1 MMGFQGA
8 GTYQVQFIRL
18 EDITEST
25 AAAGSATAAA
35 GSASTASAKATEAS
49 QSATAA
55 NTSAV
60 SANST
65 YNAMIQSQAASPVL
79 PYDFSDGLNQWTGDR
94 GGRPDQVTTASGTVV
109 NGDGNFGRC
118 ADFTWTAAGRNVLTR
133 GTVQATAGRYYEV
146 RARIRVRQGDGSYS
160 FNIVGVGLDGNGA
173 EIATALSGTATVDGT
188 VSEIVGLF
196 SSAALNGAAAWPSGS
211 ISLRFGLRLNSAETG
226 MIVRV
231 GSIRVIDVTERV
243 AAGLSASAA
252 ATSATT
258 ASTKASEAVQS
269 ADSAAGSAL
278 TASTKAGDALA
289 SQEAAA
295 SSASDALGYRNS
307 ASNSATLAAQS
318 KSDANDSAI
327 AAAGSASSASSS
339 ATNAG
344 QSATAANNSAVAANA
359 TFTHLKNTVAN
370 QSQSLPFDF
379 KDGNTFWTNDRTGAP
394 DARPPASGSL
404 FVNDPIFGTD
414 SWAISDWTTAGQ
426 NILTR
431 GVVPIIPGRFYEVRA
446 RFRVASGAPVDF
458 NLAGAGMAA
467 DYSGTASAY
476 RPGPSITVTGAGI
489 YELVGLFSD
498 TTANGATAF
507 TSEAVWARF
516 GLRLNTSKA
525 VAVRVQSIRVT
536 DVTDRL
542 AAANSASAASGSASS
557 ASGSATAAGASAE
570 SASGSANT
578 ASSKAGEALN
588 SANAAQTSAGAA
600 STSATAA
607 SQSAS
612 AASSNKVAA
621 EIAAQN
627 SLFLDAG
634 YVADFTASN
643 GNGFTAS
650 SDVTLSNTANGM
662 VATPTAG
669 DPYIFRNGLSI
680 QGSRY
685 TRVLIDLTR
694 SAPSLGGWDGKLY
707 WATSG
712 HGWSGSFFATAVQ
725 GEPKPGEAITLVFD
739 MPAATGGA
747 DWTAS
752 TITGLRFDLDAVSGG
767 GRQTVIRSIR
777 VMGPDS
783 AAPGKAASAAAGSA
797 SSAAGS
803 ATTAGQQAAAAL
815 QHKTDAATAAGNAQT
830 YSEQASQSAN
840 NASGSANT
848 ASISAGAAASS
859 YNGARIAAISTM
871 PSDFINDGEF
881 WSSTYFSG
889 AGLAAKI
896 TPDSTYS
903 FPTVTGI
910 GKVAQIVVGSSDVLL
925 SQIGLMNL
933 VADRR
938 YRITAIARQIAGT
951 AGGRMRLWRIGW
963 QSGATTVGNSP
974 VVQPGAVLN
983 TWYPIQQ
990 EFNANT
996 MISAGAVGVRAM
1008 MAFQDA
1014 GTYQVQFI
1022 RLEDITESTAAAGSA
1037 SAAAGSASTASTSAG
1052 NAGQSALSASG
1063 YANTAQ
1069 QKSQDAASSAGAA
1082 SASAAAADQS
1092 ASSASQSATQASN
1105 FKGDA
1110 ESAATAATSQAT
1122 IATNAAAAA
1131 SSSASITAQV
1141 AAASINPNPVFSDWP
1156 NGQSLPGNYTQ
1167 WQTPTAIYKMTG
1179 TQSPY
1184 APMTVMA
1191 STTSAQGGGLQS
1203 NMYIASQVIQ
1213 NSMWMVLEV
1222 DARRDNGDLRGACVL
1237 FRVQNSSGGTAQN
1250 FYLDLYADADTA
1262 NNTGSGNTGVRR
1274 WRKLV
1279 QVQTPDAYGWCI
1291 YLMNRFSGAPSYTT
1305 AATSNQIEWHK
1316 VSFRPATDQEI
1327 AAKKA
1332 TADISG
1338 LAATVSTQAQ
1348 ALSDLDTSYASLSQT
1363 VSAHDVSIESQSQA
1377 ISSIEDGVET
1387 LFAKSSL
1394 LLTAGGVITG
1404 FENSTNGQT
1413 SAFKIRADVFELVP
1427 SASTGNRVAYS
1438 DGTFRIYAGATMTVW
1453 GAGFGSSNQFIEW
1466 TGPIQSNLANCTEAN
1481 ALKFVKTNGQA
1492 YYAGGIIAGTLKTS
1506 AASSS
1511 LNTSAT
1517 ATTGAIGSNG
1527 NQVSVNGSY
1536 ALQARNYQT
1545 YPATT
1550 QGLNDYNAAIA
1561 AFGSASSTDG
1571 GFTHQG
1577 TKANNP
1583 SSGFT
1588 MMLKR
1593 NGANIGTYNSISGSI
1608 TLNGARPV
1616 VGDASGYIEWLYDYW
1631 SSFTLADPSVNT
1643 ADRTYTAEFTRSF
1656 GTGGSVQSQRISVTS
1671 TEW

>member
-1 MMGFQGA
+1 M
-8 GTYQVQFIRL
+8 
-18 EDITEST
+18 
-25 AAAGSATAAA
+25 
-35 GSASTASAKATEAS
+35 
-49 QSATAA
+49 
-55 NTSAV
+55 
-60 SANST
+60 
-65 YNAMIQSQAASPVL
+65 
-79 PYDFSDGLNQWTGDR
+79 
-94 GGRPDQVTTASGTVV
+94 
-109 NGDGNFGRC
+109 
-118 ADFTWTAAGRNVLTR
+118 
-133 GTVQATAGRYYEV
+133 
-146 RARIRVRQGDGSYS
+146 
-160 FNIVGVGLDGNGA
+160 
-173 EIATALSGTATVDGT
+173 TATPLG
-188 VSEIVGLF
+188 
-196 SSAALNGAAAWPSGS
+196 
-211 ISLRFGLRLNSAETG
+211 
-226 MIVRV
+226 
-231 GSIRVIDVTERV
+231 
-243 AAGLSASAA
+243 
-252 ATSATT
+252 
-258 ASTKASEAVQS
+258 
-269 ADSAAGSAL
+269 
-278 TASTKAGDALA
+278 LA
-289 SQEAAA
+289 S
-295 SSASDALGYRNS
+295 
-307 ASNSATLAAQS
+307 
-318 KSDANDSAI
+318 
-327 AAAGSASSASSS
+327 
-339 ATNAG
+339 
-344 QSATAANNSAVAANA
+344 
-359 TFTHLKNTVAN
+359 
-370 QSQSLPFDF
+370 
-379 KDGNTFWTNDRTGAP
+379 
-394 DARPPASGSL
+394 
-404 FVNDPIFGTD
+404 
-414 SWAISDWTTAGQ
+414 
-426 NILTR
+426 
-431 GVVPIIPGRFYEVRA
+431 
-446 RFRVASGAPVDF
+446 
-458 NLAGAGMAA
+458 
-467 DYSGTASAY
+467 
-476 RPGPSITVTGAGI
+476 
-489 YELVGLFSD
+489 
-498 TTANGATAF
+498 
-507 TSEAVWARF
+507 
-516 GLRLNTSKA
+516 
-525 VAVRVQSIRVT
+525 VT

-557 ASGSATAAGASAE
+557 ASGSATAAGASAQ

-578 ASSKAGEALN
+578 ASSKAGEASN

-634 YVADFTASN
+634 FVADFTGSN

-662 VATPTAG
+662 LATPTAG

-712 HGWSGSFFATAVQ
+712 HGWSGSFFATAMQ
-725 GEPKPGEAITLVFD
+725 GEPKVGEAITLVFD
-739 MPAATGGA
+739 MPNATGGA
-747 DWTAS
+747 DWLSS
-752 TITGLRFDLDAVSGG
+752 TITGLRFDLDSAFGG

-815 QHKTDAATAAGNAQT
+815 QHKTDAGVAAGNAQT
-830 YSEQASQSAN
+830 YSEQATQAKQDAQGFSSTASQAAQSAAN
-840 NASGSANT
+840 YAGDAEDSASAASGSANT
-848 ASISAGAAASS
+848 ATVKATEAGNSANSASSSAVSAASS
-859 YNGARIAAISTM
+859 YNAMIQTQAASPVLPYDFSDGLNQWVDDRYGNPQSLPNSAGQIINGDGNFGRCADYAWTTGGNNVLTRGTVPLLPGRFYEVRARFRVRQGDGSYTFNIVAGWLDANYAGIEWTGVQSTTVDGTVQEIVAVF
-871 PSDFINDGEF
+871 SDTASSGVFAWPASAVRGRFGLRLNGGE
-881 WSSTYFSG
+881 SG
-889 AGLAAKI
+889 M
-896 TPDSTYS
+896 
-903 FPTVTGI
+903 
-910 GKVAQIVVGSSDVLL
+910 IV
-925 SQIGLMNL
+925 
-933 VADRR
+933 
-938 YRITAIARQIAGT
+938 
-951 AGGRMRLWRIGW
+951 RIG
-963 QSGATTVGNSP
+963 S
-974 VVQPGAVLN
+974 
-983 TWYPIQQ
+983 
-990 EFNANT
+990 
-996 MISAGAVGVRAM
+996 
-1008 MAFQDA
+1008 
-1014 GTYQVQFI
+1014 I
-1022 RLEDITESTAAAGSA
+1022 RVTDITEKRAAAGSA
-1037 SAAAGSASTASTSAG
+1037 SAAATSASNASTSAG

-1082 SASAAAADQS
+1082 NASAAAADQS

-1110 ESAATAATSQAT
+1110 QSAATAASQQAT
-1122 IATNAAAAA
+1122 VATNAAAAA

-1156 NGQSLPGNYTQ
+1156 NGQALPGNYTL
-1167 WQTPTAIYKMTG
+1167 WQAPALYKMTG

-1191 STTSAQGGGLQS
+1191 SSTNASGGGLQS
-1203 NMYIASQVIQ
+1203 NIYTASQVIQ
-1213 NSMWMVLEV
+1213 NGMWLVLEV
-1222 DARRDNGDLRGACVL
+1222 DARRDTGDLRGACVL
-1237 FRVQNSSGGTAQN
+1237 FRVVDSSGATVQN
-1250 FYLDLYADADTA
+1250 NYVDLYADADTA
-1262 NNTGSGNTGVRR
+1262 NNTGNGNTGVRR
-1274 WRKLV
+1274 WRKLI
-1279 QVQTPDAYGWCI
+1279 QVQGSGAYGWRI

-1332 TADISG
+1332 TADITALS
-1338 LAATVSTQAQ
+1338 ATVTTQAQ
-1348 ALSDLDTSYASLSQT
+1348 ALSDLNGNYASLSNT
-1363 VSAHDVSIESQSQA
+1363 VVAQGVTITNQSQA
-1377 ISSIEDGVET
+1377 ISTVQGNVST
-1387 LFAKSSL
+1387 LFARNAM
-1394 LLTAGGVITG
+1394 TIAAGGVITG
-1404 FENSTNGQT
+1404 WENSTNGIV
-1413 SAFKIRADVFELVP
+1413 SSFKIRADIFELVP

-1550 QGLNDYNAAIA
+1550 QGLNDYNAAIT